1 MTKTKQKIRTETI
14 QRRIFFILVVC
25 ILLNVAFYTHFL
37 NQTVIN
43 VVEREKKESEITGLF
58 SEIGT
63 LEFQYIQSKNDLSL
77 EYAKELGFVES
88 PTILFVSRTK
98 DASLSFND

>member
-1 MTKTKQKIRTETI
+1 MTKTKQKIRTEAI
-14 QRRIFFILVVC
+14 QKRIFFILATC
-25 ILLNVAFYTHFL
+25 LLFSAVFYTHFL

-43 VVEREKKESEITGLF
+43 VVEREKKESEITNLF

-88 PTILFVSRTK
+88 PTIIFVSRAK
-98 DASLSFND
+98 DTSLSFND